1 LIILDTSGLLAA
13 IDAGEVAHRDA
24 LAAIMATEG
33 VRSLS
38 PFVLAELDY
47 LLTARV
53 SSRVAKRFLGEVANG
68 AYKLE
73 SFDASDIARA
83 VEVLDE
89 YTDLDIG
96 LTDASLVVLAE
107 RYGTLD
113 ILTLDERHFRALRTA
128 SGRSFRILPA
138 DNAA

>member
-1 LIILDTSGLLAA
+1 MIILDTSGLFAA
-13 IDAGEVAHRDA
+13 VDAGELAHRDA
-24 LAAIMATEG
+24 ASALKAAEG

-53 SSRVAKRFLGEVANG
+53 SSLAARRLLDEVANG
-68 AYKLE
+68 AYQLE
-73 SFDASDIARA
+73 AFDATDIARMLEILEKYA
-83 VEVLDE
+83 DA
-89 YTDLDIG
+89 DIG

-107 RYGTLD
+107 RYGTID
-113 ILTLDERHFRALRTA
+113 ILTLDERHFRTLRTA

-138 DNAA
+138 DIAA